1 MHPDDLQTSK
11 NSTFYRLEIQQ
22 PHFCD
27 IDLNNNQTVDS
38 RFTYLGIQTNELD
51 V

>member
-1 MHPDDLQTSK
+1 MQPDDLQTSK
-11 NSTFYRLEIQQ
+11 AATFYHLEIQQ
-22 PHFCD
+22 PQFCD